1 MKFCPNCGAQLA
13 DDATFCGECGTKLE
27 ENTAAS
33 TASAEPAAS
42 APEPAPA
49 PAPAPASE
57 PAKSKG
63 IASALNGDMKKLII
77 IAAAAVVAIAVIV
90 ILLLTIFGGG
100 YKKQIKK
107 MVNLMNSRE
116 KDYNEYLKLSA
127 PSFDVKAQEE
137 IKELAKKYGDKDEY
151 EDTMGY
157 LEDIMDDLYDEFE
170 DEYGKNWKVS
180 YKITDVDE
188 ISSKDL
194 KAFKENL
201 KDTAESY
208 KSQADY
214 YEEDAYFYGEEL
226 SKKEAKE
233 VKAVYQELAKK
244 YKSAEVKKGYEVE
257 MELKIKGKDD
267 EDEDEVT
274 VKIYKVNGEWLLGD
288 GLFW

>member
-1 MKFCPNCGAQLA
+1 MYCESCGNLVPDGQAFCSNCGAAVAQ
-13 DDATFCGECGTKLE
+13 
-27 ENTAAS
+27 AA
-33 TASAEPAAS
+33 PAAQP
-42 APEPAPA
+42 APAPMAAAPVAAPAPA
-49 PAPAPASE
+49 PAPAPAKSNGI
-57 PAKSKG
+57 AAALKGKSK
-63 IASALNGDMKKLII
+63 III
-77 IAAAAVVAIAVIV
+77 IAAAAVVVIAVLAV
-90 ILLLTIFGGG
+90 LLTTVFAGG

-107 MVNLMNSRE
+107 MVSLMNSRE
-116 KDYNEYLKLSA
+116 KDYNEYVKLSA
-127 PSFDVKAQEE
+127 PSFDVKAQDE

-157 LEDIMDDLYDEFE
+157 LDEIMEDVYDGFE
-170 DEYGKNWKVS
+170 DDYGKNWKVS

-188 ISSKDL
+188 ISNKDL
-194 KAFKENL
+194 KAYKESL

-233 VKAVYQELAKK
+233 VKTVYQELAKK

-257 MELKIKGKDD
+257 LELKIKGKDD

-274 VKIYKVNGEWLLGD
+274 IKVYKINGQWILGD